1 MGIHIFGEYEQE
13 PVYEMLYCPAGC
25 EYTRFGSRD
34 LERFRCFTCKRDLVN
49 EAELDQIE
57 SRKARKADDAALQS
71 LTNLIVR
78 GNG

>member
-1 MGIHIFGEYEQE
+1 MATNIFGEHEHE

-34 LERFRCFTCKRDLVN
+34 LEQFRCHTCKRDMVN
-49 EAELDQIE
+49 ESELDIIE
-57 SRKARKADDAALQS
+57 QRKARKADDAALQS
-71 LTNLIVR
+71 LTNFIVW